1 MTYLGF
7 VRLFSAPL
15 MAFLVSAVIVS
26 AFGYLFYRIGDKKQ
40 APAAASYWKRLAF
53 VSEICVALGLI
64 GLATFAGRMKISAD
78 HQILDERV
86 RISQAAVGER
96 LRVVALENCAP
107 PGRRPLA
114 PYNPGVAKKELCAI
128 SSAYAAANPANADW
142 EAAERSLRDF
152 TGKYPGCVE
161 NVFSRHS
168 DCSETVA
175 AAIQLADDIEV
186 LETAKRASRSD
197 EAMSAILEK
206 PTAWEFLL
214 LAFLIAAIGVS
225 IKCAR
230 AASEFFG
237 QANANERARQ

>member
-1 MTYLGF
+1 MTHPGF

-15 MAFLVSAVIVS
+15 IAFLVSVIIVS
-26 AFGYLFYRIGDKKQ
+26 ACGYLFYRIGDRKQ
-40 APAAASYWKRLAF
+40 AAAAAKYWKLLAL
-53 VSEICVALGLI
+53 VSEVCVAVGLI

-86 RISQAAVGER
+86 RISQAAVGEHMR
-96 LRVVALENCAP
+96 LAALDNCAP
-107 PGRRPLA
+107 AGRPALA

-128 SSAYAAANPANADW
+128 SSAYAGANASNADW
-142 EAAERSLRDF
+142 QTAARSLREF
-152 TGKYPGCVE
+152 SSKYPGCVE
-161 NVFSRHS
+161 NVFTRHS

-186 LETAKRASRSD
+186 LESARRDSRSD

-206 PTAWEFLL
+206 PNAWEFLL
-214 LAFLIAAIGVS
+214 LAFFIAAIGVS

-230 AASEFFG
+230 AAADYFPH
-237 QANANERARQ
+237 RQSG